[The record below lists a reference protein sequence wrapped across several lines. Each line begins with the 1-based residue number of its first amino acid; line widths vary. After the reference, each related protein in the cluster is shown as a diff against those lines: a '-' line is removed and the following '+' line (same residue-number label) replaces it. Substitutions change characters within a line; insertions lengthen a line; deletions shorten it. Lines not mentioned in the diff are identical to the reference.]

1 MKKSNKKTYP
11 SSTTCSTN
19 STINPNGINS
29 INELEFLSSY
39 SHEQVHIYDKNNSS
53 ISSCCE
59 IAYCTSE
66 GITICLPERFQR
78 ELSSSINISSSLSSM
93 IINRI
98 IYPYETNDQTN
109 SISIN
114 STSYILFELIK
125 KKYLSNLYQSY
136 KHRPIS
142 LSSFDRLISFDTIK
156 YKGFRRCLFSPYDIR
171 LNHGQTI
178 LATITS
184 AHEVFIYD
192 IISLSKL
199 FFHSQS
205 SYLIID
211 LTKYLFDNI
220 NIENYLIDSNNPL
233 DYRLLYFHLTS
244 HILWNKTGTLF
255 FQLQYSGHIII
266 WKFNPI
272 TILNDKPLAI
282 IDTFISKPLSI
293 SWNEISQIL
302 LINGKENQRV
312 LIKLDQMKLF
322 NINIQHNDYMNAEHS
337 ILFQLDQYT
346 LILIE
351 SKINYCFIYTI
362 SIQDNQCSS
371 YDCNEI
377 DCRQYPSC
385 IIGFQEEERNSSENL
400 ISIIV
405 GCEDGTI
412 HSLIISRQL
421 PIKIIDMKLIVNGQI
436 KSCTRKPILLRDFNL
451 STNEYI
457 LARIYYSP
465 IVAPNVKF
473 GFVHCQLH
481 RWLLNKINTFDDI
494 IEHFLKQIDI
504 PLWRSSDELAILF
517 NQIKHYKN
525 TNNNNNNYQIK
536 KKEKENNNYIY
547 LQRLC
552 RLYSL
557 LNNKKELELN
567 ENKLLEYYRNKLS
580 NILISLFSNNID
592 KLSNIELIIYKICT
606 NDEDIDLS
614 NLFMC
619 PLCNNSL
626 TIIKDDLL
634 YSKCSNKHIW
644 PRCCRTLIPLSFDSS
659 QTCSLCDRTITFI
672 QTNDQNYINFLQYK
686 NTQLDFFFSSICTFC
701 M

>member
-1 MKKSNKKTYP
+1 
-11 SSTTCSTN
+11 
-19 STINPNGINS
+19 
-29 INELEFLSSY
+29 
-39 SHEQVHIYDKNNSS
+39 
-53 ISSCCE
+53 
-59 IAYCTSE
+59 
-66 GITICLPERFQR
+66 
-78 ELSSSINISSSLSSM
+78 
-93 IINRI
+93 
-98 IYPYETNDQTN
+98 
-109 SISIN
+109 
-114 STSYILFELIK
+114 
-125 KKYLSNLYQSY
+125 
-136 KHRPIS
+136 
-142 LSSFDRLISFDTIK
+142 
-156 YKGFRRCLFSPYDIR
+156 
-171 LNHGQTI
+171 
-178 LATITS
+178 
-184 AHEVFIYD
+184 
-192 IISLSKL
+192 
-199 FFHSQS
+199 
-205 SYLIID
+205 
-211 LTKYLFDNI
+211 
-220 NIENYLIDSNNPL
+220 
-233 DYRLLYFHLTS
+233 
-244 HILWNKTGTLF
+244 
-255 FQLQYSGHIII
+255 
-266 WKFNPI
+266 
-272 TILNDKPLAI
+272 
-282 IDTFISKPLSI
+282 
-293 SWNEISQIL
+293 
-302 LINGKENQRV
+302 
-312 LIKLDQMKLF
+312 
-322 NINIQHNDYMNAEHS
+322 
-337 ILFQLDQYT
+337 
-346 LILIE
+346 
-351 SKINYCFIYTI
+351 
-362 SIQDNQCSS
+362 
-371 YDCNEI
+371 
-377 DCRQYPSC
+377 
-385 IIGFQEEERNSSENL
+385 SENL
-400 ISIIV
+400 ISIVV

-634 YSKCSNKHIW
+634 YSKCSNKH
-644 PRCCRTLIPLSFDSS
+644 
-659 QTCSLCDRTITFI
+659 
-672 QTNDQNYINFLQYK
+672 
-686 NTQLDFFFSSICTFC
+686 
-701 M
+701 

>member
-233 DYRLLYFHLTS
+233 DYR
-244 HILWNKTGTLF
+244 
-255 FQLQYSGHIII
+255 HIII

-351 SKINYCFIYTI
+351 
-362 SIQDNQCSS
+362 
-371 YDCNEI
+371 
-377 DCRQYPSC
+377 
-385 IIGFQEEERNSSENL
+385 
-400 ISIIV
+400 
-405 GCEDGTI
+405 
-412 HSLIISRQL
+412 
-421 PIKIIDMKLIVNGQI
+421 
-436 KSCTRKPILLRDFNL
+436 
-451 STNEYI
+451 
-457 LARIYYSP
+457 
-465 IVAPNVKF
+465 
-473 GFVHCQLH
+473 
-481 RWLLNKINTFDDI
+481 
-494 IEHFLKQIDI
+494 
-504 PLWRSSDELAILF
+504 
-517 NQIKHYKN
+517 
-525 TNNNNNNYQIK
+525 
-536 KKEKENNNYIY
+536 
-547 LQRLC
+547 
-552 RLYSL
+552 
-557 LNNKKELELN
+557 
-567 ENKLLEYYRNKLS
+567 
-580 NILISLFSNNID
+580 
-592 KLSNIELIIYKICT
+592 
-606 NDEDIDLS
+606 
-614 NLFMC
+614 
-619 PLCNNSL
+619 
-626 TIIKDDLL
+626 
-634 YSKCSNKHIW
+634 
-644 PRCCRTLIPLSFDSS
+644 
-659 QTCSLCDRTITFI
+659 
-672 QTNDQNYINFLQYK
+672 
-686 NTQLDFFFSSICTFC
+686 
-701 M
+701 